1 MLLIKEMFQNN
12 NQSEDDENV
21 LQTKDE
27 NDLGLNI
34 CVDED

>member
-1 MLLIKEMFQNN
+1 MLLIKEMFQN
-12 NQSEDDENV
+12 SLEDDENI

-34 CVDED
+34 YVDEDQ